1 MTYTSVDSV
10 IESFPHSTFPKIE
23 GEPDFASIKNIEKLI
38 ITNASSCE
46 SELGGGQHGI
56 SDLSSHQYVIT
67 RSQVTSS
74 FPITIPELYRHF
86 QPILPNPK

>member
-46 SELGGGQHGI
+46 SELGGGQHGMLGLVI
-56 SDLSSHQYVIT
+56 SPIRYHMIT
-67 RSQVTSS
+67 GHHFIPYNNPGALPT
-74 FPITIPELYRHF
+74 FPA
-86 QPILPNPK
+86 NPT